1 VWAANDR
8 VFLERQKR
16 QNDMGTTVTAAL
28 LSDWQLY
35 LAHVG
40 DCRAYRWGQD
50 GLEQLTADHSIIA
63 SMIAAGTAQPDEIYT
78 HPQRSVIYRCV
89 GDQPT
94 VEVDTNV
101 VSIAPGDRLLLC
113 CDGLWEMIREEGIR
127 DVLLSEPDPQRAC
140 EVMVEQANL
149 AGGSDNISVI
159 IVQL

>member
-1 VWAANDR
+1 
-8 VFLERQKR
+8 L
-16 QNDMGTTVTAAL
+16 TT
-28 LSDWQLY
+28 
-35 LAHVG
+35 
-40 DCRAYRWGQD
+40 
-50 GLEQLTADHSIIA
+50 DHSIIA

-94 VEVDTNV
+94 VEVDTRS
-101 VSIAPGDRLLLC
+101 VSIAPGDRLLFC
-113 CDGLWEMIREEGIR
+113 CDGLWEMIHEEGIR
-127 DVLLSEPDPQRAC
+127 DMLLSEPDPQRAC